1 MRLQS
6 TPELESFRQKV
17 RAFVAEHA
25 PGVKA
30 HSGVRAPEPG
40 LMPAIRGW
48 TAKLYEAGFLGIDW
62 PAEYGGRPG
71 AHPLEPFVVAEE
83 IARARTWPP
92 IGAASLASAAL
103 LEFGSDEQRA
113 RFLPRIRTCQDVWC
127 QLFSEP
133 GAGSDLAA
141 LRTRARRV
149 GEGDEAVFVIDGQ
162 KVWTTNGQH
171 ADMGYLL
178 ARTDPDAPKHRG
190 ITAFALDMRGPG
202 VDVRPL
208 REITGTTDFNE
219 VFLDGVRI
227 PAANVIGRVD
237 DGWRVAMSSLARE
250 RSGVA
255 ARGVELFAVL
265 DDLLRLAERTP
276 VGGRPASEDSAT
288 RQTIGELA
296 ARVHANAAVIALAQ
310 SRMLHGTEQ
319 PADALLG
326 KIFFSEL
333 NHDLADFGLRL
344 QGTDGLLVEGDP
356 DAVADGWWQDA
367 HLYSRA
373 YTIAGGANEILRTQV
388 AERGLGLPREPRQAC
403 RPGGTCETRPGAC
416 IESAAQGPSG
426 SR

>member
-1 MRLQS
+1 MRLES
-6 TPELESFRQKV
+6 TPELEAFRRKV
-17 RAFVAEHA
+17 RSFVAEHA
-25 PGVKA
+25 PGAKA
-30 HSGVRAPEPG
+30 HSGVRAPDPG
-40 LMPAIRGW
+40 LMPAIREW
-48 TAKLYEAGFLGIDW
+48 TAKLYEAGLLGIGW
-62 PAEYGGRPG
+62 PPEYGGRPD

-92 IGAASLASAAL
+92 VGAASLASGAL
-103 LEFGSDEQRA
+103 LDFGTDEQRA
-113 RFLPRIRTCQDVWC
+113 RFLPRIRTCEDVWC

-133 GAGSDLAA
+133 EAGSDLAG
-141 LRTRARRV
+141 LRTRARRE
-149 GEGDEAVFVIDGQ
+149 GEVFVVDGQ

-178 ARTDPDAPKHRG
+178 ARTDGDAPKHQG
-190 ITAFALDMRGPG
+190 ITAFALDMRSPG
-202 VDVRPL
+202 VDIRPL

-227 PAANVIGRVD
+227 PAVNVIGRVN
-237 DGWRVAMSSLARE
+237 DGWRVAMSSLGRE

-265 DDLLRLAERTP
+265 DDLLGLAEETP
-276 VGGRPASEDSAT
+276 VDGRPALDDSAT
-288 RQTIGELA
+288 RQAIGELA
-296 ARVHANAAVIALAQ
+296 ARVHVNSAMIGLAQ

-344 QGTDGLLVEGDP
+344 QGTDGLLTEDDP
-356 DAVADGWWQDA
+356 ESVAAGWWQDA

-373 YTIAGGANEILRTQV
+373 YTIAGGANEVLRTQV
-388 AERGLGLPREPRQAC
+388 AERGMGMPREPR
-403 RPGGTCETRPGAC
+403 RPSPDPK
-416 IESAAQGPSG
+416 S
-426 SR
+426 

>member
-1 MRLQS
+1 MRLDP
-6 TPELESFRQKV
+6 TPELEAFRERV

-25 PGVKA
+25 PGVKT
-30 HSGVRAPEPG
+30 HSGVRAPEPA
-40 LMPAIRGW
+40 LMPAIREW
-48 TAKLYEAGFLGIDW
+48 TAKLYEAGLLGIDW
-62 PAEYGGRPG
+62 PVEYGGRPD

-92 IGAASLASAAL
+92 VGAASLASGAL
-103 LEFGSDEQRA
+103 LDFGTAEQRG
-113 RFLPRIRTCQDVWC
+113 RFLPRIRTCEDVWC

-133 GAGSDLAA
+133 EAGSDLAA
-141 LRTRARRV
+141 LRTRARR
-149 GEGDEAVFVIDGQ
+149 EGGGPGDPDAVFVVDGQ

-178 ARTDPDAPKHRG
+178 ARTDAAAPKHKG
-190 ITAFALDMRGPG
+190 ITAFALDMRSAG

-227 PAANVIGRVD
+227 PAANVIGRVN
-237 DGWRVAMSSLARE
+237 DGWRVAMSSLGRE

-255 ARGVELFAVL
+255 ARGAELFAVL
-265 DDLLRLAERTP
+265 DDLAGLAEATP
-276 VGGRPASEDSAT
+276 VRGRPALDDSAT
-288 RQTIGELA
+288 RQAIGELA
-296 ARVHANAAVIALAQ
+296 ARVHVNGAMISLAQ

-326 KIFFSEL
+326 KIFFSDL

-344 QGTDGLLVEGDP
+344 QGTDGLLTEYDP
-356 DAVADGWWQDA
+356 EAVADGWWQDA

-373 YTIAGGANEILRTQV
+373 YTIAGGANEVLRTQA
-388 AERGLGLPREPRQAC
+388 AERGLGLPRER
-403 RPGGTCETRPGAC
+403 R
-416 IESAAQGPSG
+416 
-426 SR
+426 

>member
-1 MRLQS
+1 MRLTS
-6 TPELESFRQKV
+6 TPELEAFRRKV

-30 HSGVRAPEPG
+30 HSGVRAPDPA
-40 LMPAIRGW
+40 LLPAIREW
-48 TAKLYEAGFLGIDW
+48 TAKLYEAGLLGIDW
-62 PAEYGGRPG
+62 PVEYGGRPD
-71 AHPLEPFVVAEE
+71 AHPLEPSVVAEE

-92 IGAASLASAAL
+92 VGAASLASAAL
-103 LEFGSDEQRA
+103 IEFGTDGQRA
-113 RFLPRIRTCQDVWC
+113 RFLPRIRTCEDVWC

-133 GAGSDLAA
+133 EAGSDLAA
-141 LRTRARRV
+141 LRTRARRE
-149 GEGDEAVFVIDGQ
+149 GEGEGAVFVVDGQ

-178 ARTDPDAPKHRG
+178 ARTDADAPKHKG
-190 ITAFALDMRGPG
+190 ITAFALDMRSPG
-202 VDVRPL
+202 VQVRPL

-237 DGWRVAMSSLARE
+237 DGWRVAMSSLGRE

-265 DDLLRLAERTP
+265 DDLMRLAEGTP
-276 VGGRPASEDSAT
+276 AALDDSAT

-296 ARVHANAAVIALAQ
+296 ARVHVNAAMIGMAQ
-310 SRMLHGTEQ
+310 SRMLHATEQ

-344 QGTDGLLVEGDP
+344 QGTDGLLTEDDP
-356 DAVADGWWQDA
+356 EAVADGWWQDA

-373 YTIAGGANEILRTQV
+373 YTIAGGANEVLRTQI
-388 AERGLGLPREPRQAC
+388 AERGLGLPREPR
-403 RPGGTCETRPGAC
+403 
-416 IESAAQGPSG
+416 
-426 SR
+426 